1 MIISELILQTNNL
14 AETEKFYSENL
25 QLEMITKTESSV
37 SFRAGDSIL
46 TFEQN
51 DREENFRY
59 HFAFN
64 IPANQLEEAIIWV
77 YNKIELI
84 RNPESHLIT
93 NFDNWK
99 AQAIYFYDNNGNL
112 AEFIDRTDL
121 DNNSDTE
128 FSSKSILNISEI
140 GIVTDNPLN
149 LASQITQQTGV
160 DYFVKGPKTEDF
172 VVLGNDNG
180 LLIIVSPDRNWYPTA
195 NKAEQHKVKARIV
208 TDQAEIGFEFN

>member
-1 MIISELILQTNNL
+1 MIISELILQTHNL
-14 AETEKFYSENL
+14 IETEKFYSGKL
-25 QLEMITKTESSV
+25 QLEVITKTESSV
-37 SFRAGDSIL
+37 SFRAGDSVL

-51 DREENFRY
+51 DRGENFKY

-64 IPANQLEEAIIWV
+64 IPANQLEESIIWAC
-77 YNKIELI
+77 NKVELI

-112 AEFIDRTDL
+112 AEFIGRADL

-140 GIVTDNPLN
+140 GIVTVNPLD
-149 LASQITQQTGV
+149 LASQITQQTGI
-160 DYFVKGPKTEDF
+160 DYFIKASKTEDF

-180 LLIIVSPDRNWYPTA
+180 LLIIVNPNRNWYPTE
-195 NKAEQHKVKARIV
+195 NKAEKHKVKARII
-208 TDQAEIGFEFN
+208 TGETELSLDFN

>member
-1 MIISELILQTNNL
+1 MIISELILQTHNL
-14 AETEKFYSENL
+14 IETEKFYSENL
-25 QLEMITKTESSV
+25 QLEVITKTESSV
-37 SFRAGDSIL
+37 SFRAGDSVL

-51 DREENFRY
+51 ERGENFKY

-64 IPANQLEEAIIWV
+64 IPTNQLEEAIIWA
-77 YNKIELI
+77 YNKVELI

-112 AEFIDRTDL
+112 AEFIGRKDL

-140 GIVTDNPLN
+140 GIVTDNPLD
-149 LASQITQQTGV
+149 LANRITQQTGI
-160 DYFVKGPKTEDF
+160 DYFAKGPKTEDF

-180 LLIIVSPDRNWYPTA
+180 LLIIVSPNRNWYPTE
-195 NKAEQHKVKARIV
+195 NKAEQYKVKAIIKTTV
-208 TDQAEIGFEFN
+208 AEINLDFN

>member
-14 AETEKFYSENL
+14 VETEKFYSETL

-37 SFRAGDSIL
+37 SFRVGDSVL

-51 DREENFRY
+51 DREEKFKY

-64 IPANQLEEAIIWV
+64 IPANQLEEAIIWTN
-77 YNKIELI
+77 NKIELI

-112 AEFIDRTDL
+112 AEFIGRADL

-140 GIVTDNPLN
+140 GIVTDNPMD
-149 LASQITQQTGV
+149 LARQLTQQKGI
-160 DYFVKGPKTEDF
+160 DYFAKGPKTEDF

-180 LLIIVSPDRNWYPTA
+180 LLIIVSPDRNWYPTE
-195 NKAEQHKVKARIV
+195 NKAKQDKVKARIV
-208 TDQAEIGFEFN
+208 TGQAEIGAEFN

>member
-1 MIISELILQTNNL
+1 MIISELILQTHNL
-14 AETEKFYSENL
+14 IETEKFYSEKL
-25 QLEMITKTESSV
+25 QLEIITKTESSV
-37 SFRAGDSIL
+37 SFRAGDSVL

-51 DREENFRY
+51 ECGKNFKY

-64 IPANQLEEAIIWV
+64 IPANQLEEAIIWA

-112 AEFIDRTDL
+112 VEFIGRADL

-140 GIVTDNPLN
+140 GIVTVNPLD
-149 LASQITQQTGV
+149 LAIQITQQTGI
-160 DYFVKGPKTEDF
+160 DYFIKATKTEDF

-180 LLIIVSPDRNWYPTA
+180 LLIIVNPNRNWYPTE
-195 NKAEQHKVKARIV
+195 NKAEKHKVKARII
-208 TDQAEIGFEFN
+208 TDETELSLDFN

>member
-14 AETEKFYSENL
+14 AETEKFYSKNL

-37 SFRAGDSIL
+37 SFRTGDSML
-46 TFEQN
+46 TFEQSE
-51 DREENFRY
+51 RKENFKY

-64 IPANQLEEAIIWV
+64 IPANQLEEAIIWA

-112 AEFIDRTDL
+112 AEFIGRADL
-121 DNNSDTE
+121 ANNSDTE

-140 GIVTDNPLN
+140 GIVTTNPLD
-149 LASQITQQTGV
+149 LANQITQQTGV
-160 DYFVKGPKTEDF
+160 DYFAKGPKTEDF

-180 LLIIVSPDRNWYPTA
+180 LLIIVSSERNWYPTE
-195 NKAEQHKVKARIV
+195 NKAEQHKIKARII
-208 TDQAEIGFEFN
+208 TDQAEISFEFN